1 MTDSVVTGAAG
12 FIGSQLVERLLDRG
26 DRVLGVDSFD
36 PFYPAR
42 TKRRNIEVALRNPR
56 YRFVEAD
63 LLHYKLERQFAD
75 GPVVY
80 HLAAQAGVR
89 GSWGKR
95 FSTYARN
102 NLLATQAVL
111 EASVRSHRPS
121 RVVYASSSSVYGD
134 QPPGASREDALPN
147 PVSPYGV
154 TKLAAEHL
162 GRTYEKSFGL
172 PVTALRFFTVYGPRQ
187 RPDMAFNRFI
197 EALRRGRPIDVY
209 GRGRQLRDFTFVG
222 DIVTGLVAAGEV
234 RTPSPIYNLGGGAP
248 VILAEALRVLSEVSG
263 CPLRMRHLPLP
274 PGDAKATWADI
285 GRARRELGFR
295 PRVRLREGLAAQW
308 TGQTG
313 LPVHESA

>member
-1 MTDSVVTGAAG
+1 
-12 FIGSQLVERLLDRG
+12 
-26 DRVLGVDSFD
+26 
-36 PFYPAR
+36 
-42 TKRRNIEVALRNPR
+42 TKRRNLEAALQNPR

-63 LLHYKLERQFAD
+63 LLRYKLERQFAD

-89 GSWGKR
+89 GSWGSR
-95 FSTYARN
+95 FSRYARN

-111 EASVRSHRPS
+111 EASVRSHRPA

-197 EALRRGRPIDVY
+197 DALRHGRSIEVY
-209 GRGRQLRDFTFVG
+209 GRGRQLRDFTFVS

-248 VILAEALRVLSEVSG
+248 VILAEALRILSDVSG
-263 CPLRMRHLPLP
+263 RPLRMRHLPLP

-285 GRARRELGFR
+285 RRARRELGFR

-308 TGQTG
+308 TAQTG
-313 LPVHESA
+313 LPTSESE